1 MDFELG
7 STSKIIPT
15 NLFQS
20 SDYAGFGVP
29 FNLPS
34 RKFTKDLN
42 TSTRYVLN
50 EHQYDLLY
58 VDDLTDDEAIV
69 CLLRRYLDQKY
80 FTYFGNVL
88 FYIQPLDRD
97 PLLEYSNFI
106 YSKSSESHL
115 FPFLKELFMF
125 LAKEQIQFRHERNDM
140 PDFNTLVR
148 QISGSIATA
157 EATQTNINFNVF
169 FYGDSNFGQLRTAQT
184 SLVFL
189 IQFIHSLGLEP
200 TGSFNMKVSNAL
212 KILENMSDHNS
223 DSRLSNYMVTYK
235 MNFDDKNELKSITLA
250 PNFSTDLSCCIVS
263 YSFRQFLQR
272 NVTPFYPKLNFR
284 FPSIFYG
291 LLQSLARGHNTQWFS
306 ECRITRD
313 CAMKALELVPT
324 HEVRDPNYHVQ
335 NFARMM
341 DMFLIIGFTVDELKY
356 IINILCSIVML
367 DIYSILK
374 DTGVQ
379 DSPSSASSS
388 SSSSR
393 QESLGTEDGDSSR
406 TSSSVSS
413 SRSREYNHTE
423 DARKRIIFSG
433 VDLLDLILDL
443 LEIDLLKRSDS
454 GLRYNDILFK
464 FEIIS
469 NLRSKMFD
477 TVSSA
482 LYLRLKHLVYLKL
495 NTYLSLDSNGITKS
509 LCLHCNFGSNPYAQF
524 IKFSDY
530 HLAWHFSEEFFMNM
544 MFKTIL
550 NDVKGRPYFDFVDRN
565 LVLVDSATSREGLLS
580 KIILET
586 VISNTDSKMSDFNG
600 KVLHSWH
607 GMTYNIR
614 SVVKIDSTLYSLH
627 PMIKTLLKY
636 SKNQV
641 LSLMLFSNMPLYQ
654 TMGNCASA
662 LSYYM
667 YLNDTEY
674 DNSYYVVCSTPVDFK
689 KSNYQDRFN
698 VMDFNETA
706 NILFNSFTRKLP
718 LLALCNARR
727 TMDVHIVPVVEYM
740 RHNASLVYMLTSK
753 KYHGSIPHLKAEQLA
768 HLLFSILSVSESMYR
783 ISHGVLT
790 MRKTLYT
797 KILTL
802 LDDYLKKH
810 TESIVFIQRWW
821 KDHKMPTVRKRLVK
835 LVTRVQSLARMENA
849 RKEAKLAK
857 QGKDNSL
864 DFVGLVV
871 TLLHLNVCLNTTST
885 KTRQLLHNMEK
896 QFQEKEYEYLQQ
908 SAATYIQAIWRGAIE
923 RKKYSLV
930 KQNRFE
936 EFAIVLIQSSVRRI
950 LASSQIL
957 NVRNKKTISATMI
970 QSYFRGYLARKN
982 MGDQI
987 NFIKL
992 YKDYD
997 SLSLQMKRLIS
1008 VQTNLPP
1015 GFVKVQNL
1023 VRMHF
1028 VRRQFL
1034 HLKSSLEKVHALAM
1048 TKDAR
1053 LSYLEKMRAAVKI
1066 QRWWRCRNKDSF
1078 PAIGTNPIYYINT
1091 KEQASLS
1098 LLAKELKNLG
1108 VHVFHFSVY
1117 QDIRRIYPNSWA
1129 MMPLC
1134 FVKNI
1139 KLMQRSSADLNY
1151 TQIRKIEYV
1160 KFAVGST
1167 HSLMLISTLN
1177 GSCVYSWGWNDKGQ
1191 LGRRNLYPLEPSD
1204 KDFMQME
1211 PLEFEDDYRDK
1222 LYEGISD
1229 RINIEEIACGNDFS
1243 VVLSSRGRVFTW
1255 GDNSLG
1261 QCGHGR
1267 RLMRVHDP
1275 RPLDFVGVDSICCA
1289 SLHTVISVSGEYYVF
1304 GNAFERLIFKPI
1316 NIKTFVPHL
1325 SNQTIKMVRCAG
1337 STTLLYT
1344 EELDYVLNV
1353 FSQLH
1358 SFQSM
1363 YNLKGSI
1370 KSFCTN
1376 GKMVCAAVEVSRGED
1391 QNAETKV
1398 YVLGQVRCVVSQDNN
1413 TFASKSLFVGAFKEK
1428 FENLGKKKNKQ
1439 SWLNVHSTHGNTCFL
1454 KHPTEVL
1461 LPREPTDVFCDHHQ
1475 LIFTTNKGVYGTRIF
1490 QILSES
1496 SSDFEIL
1503 DNYSID
1509 IKQGCNIKLEPSL
1522 YQFTNITKNRPTIY
1536 LSSNSLSHSIGFT
1549 F

>member
-1 MDFELG
+1 MCLDLF
-7 STSKIIPT
+7 STNSM
-15 NLFQS
+15 
-20 SDYAGFGVP
+20 
-29 FNLPS
+29 
-34 RKFTKDLN
+34 
-42 TSTRYVLN
+42 
-50 EHQYDLLY
+50 
-58 VDDLTDDEAIV
+58 

-97 PLLEYSNFI
+97 PLREYSNFI
-106 YSKSSESHL
+106 YSKPSESHL
-115 FPFLKELFMF
+115 FPFLKELFMS
-125 LAKEQIQFRHERNDM
+125 LAKEQFQFRPEPNDM
-140 PDFNTLVR
+140 PNFNTLVR
-148 QISGSIATA
+148 QISRTISTA
-157 EATQTNINFNVF
+157 EATQTNTNFNVF
-169 FYGDSNFGQLRTAQT
+169 FYGDNNFGQLRAAQT

-189 IQFIHSLGLEP
+189 VQFIHSLGLEP
-200 TGSFNMKVSNAL
+200 TGSFNMKVSNAF
-212 KILENMSDHNS
+212 KILENMSDYNAN
-223 DSRLSNYMVTYK
+223 SRLSNYMVTYK
-235 MNFDDKNELKSITLA
+235 MNFDDKNELKSITLS
-250 PNFSTDLSCCIVS
+250 PNFSTDLSCCVVS
-263 YSFRQFLQR
+263 YSFRDFMMR
-272 NVTPFYPKLNFR
+272 NVTSFYPKLNLR
-284 FPSIFYG
+284 FPSLFYWI
-291 LLQSLARGHNTQWFS
+291 LQSLGRGHNRQWFS
-306 ECRITRD
+306 ECKITTD
-313 CAMKALELVPT
+313 CAMKALDLLPT
-324 HEVRDPNYHVQ
+324 HEVRDPNYHVL
-335 NFARMM
+335 NFAKMM
-341 DMFLIIGFTVDELKY
+341 DLFLMIGFTVDEVKY

-374 DTGVQ
+374 DAEAQ
-379 DSPSSASSS
+379 DSPSSS
-388 SSSSR
+388 SSSSK
-393 QESLGTEDGDSSR
+393 QASASGSDDGNSSK
-406 TSSSVSS
+406 SSSSGSS
-413 SRSREYNHTE
+413 AKSRGYKHTE
-423 DARKRIIFSG
+423 EVRKRIIFAG

-443 LEIDLLKRSDS
+443 LDIDLLNRADS
-454 GLRYNDILFK
+454 GLKYNDILFK
-464 FEIIS
+464 FELMS
-469 NLRSKMFD
+469 NASSKNFE
-477 TVSSA
+477 TLSSA

-495 NTYLSLDSNGITKS
+495 NTYLSLDSSGIMKS

-524 IKFSDY
+524 IQFSDY
-530 HLAWHFSEEFFMNM
+530 HLPWHFSEEFFMNK

-550 NDVKGRPYFDFVDRN
+550 NDLKGPPYLEFIARN
-565 LVLVDSATSREGLLS
+565 LVLVDSATSRDGLLS

-586 VISNTDSKMSDFNG
+586 VRSDTDSTISDFDST
-600 KVLHSWH
+600 VSHSWH
-607 GMTYNIR
+607 NMTYNIEN
-614 SVVKIDSTLYSLH
+614 VIKIDSTLYSLS

-641 LSLMLFSNMPLYQ
+641 LTMMLFSNRSLHQ
-654 TMGNCASA
+654 TLGNCASA
-662 LSYYM
+662 LSYYF
-667 YLNDTEY
+667 YLNDTDY
-674 DNSYYVVCSTPVDFK
+674 DSSYYVVCSTPVDFK

-698 VMDFNETA
+698 LMNFNETA

-718 LLALCNARR
+718 LLELCNARR
-727 TMDVHIVPVVEYM
+727 TLDKHIVPVVEYM
-740 RHNASLVYMLTSK
+740 RQNITLVYMLTSK
-753 KYHGSIPHLKAEQLA
+753 EYHGSIPHLKEEQSA
-768 HLLFSILSVSESMYR
+768 QLLFSLLSVSESMYR
-783 ISHGVLT
+783 INHGVLT
-790 MRKTLYT
+790 MNKTVYT
-797 KILTL
+797 RILTL

-810 TESIVFIQRWW
+810 REPIVFIQRWW
-821 KDHKMPTVRKRLVK
+821 KDHRMPIVRKRLVK

-849 RKEAKLAK
+849 RKEAKLTK
-857 QGKDNSL
+857 QGKENSL
-864 DFVGLVV
+864 DFVGLVA
-871 TLLHLNVCLNTTST
+871 TLFHLNSCLNTTST
-885 KTRQLLHNMEK
+885 KTRQLLHHMEK
-896 QFQEKEYEYLQQ
+896 KFHEKEYEYLQH

-923 RKKYSLV
+923 RKKYALV

-957 NVRNKKTISATMI
+957 NVRNKKTISAIMI

-1015 GFVKVQNL
+1015 GFIKVQNL

-1028 VRRQFL
+1028 VRRQFV
-1034 HLKSSLEKVHALAM
+1034 HLKSCLEKVQALGM

-1053 LSYLEKMRAAVKI
+1053 LSYLEKVRAAVKI
-1066 QRWWRCRNKDSF
+1066 QRWWRCLNKDSF
-1078 PAIGTNPIYYINT
+1078 PAISTNPIYYINT
-1091 KEQASLS
+1091 KEQTSLG
-1098 LLAKELKNLG
+1098 LLAKELKSLG

-1151 TQIRKIEYV
+1151 TQIRKIDYV

-1167 HSLMLISTLN
+1167 HSLMLISTQN

-1191 LGRRNLYPLEPSD
+1191 LGRRNLYPLQPSD

-1275 RPLDFVGVDSICCA
+1275 RPLDVIGVDSICCA

-1325 SNQTIKMVRCAG
+1325 RNQTIKKVRCAG

-1358 SFQSM
+1358 SFQNM

-1376 GKMVCAAVEVSRGED
+1376 GKMVCAAVEISRGED

-1398 YVLGQVRCVVSQDNN
+1398 YVFGQVRCVVSQEKN

-1428 FENLGKKKNKQ
+1428 FENLGKKKTKQ

-1454 KHPTEVL
+1454 QHPTEVL
-1461 LPREPTDVFCDHHQ
+1461 LPREPIDVFCDHQQ
-1475 LIFTTNKGVYGTRIF
+1475 LIFTTNTGVYGTRIF

-1503 DNYSID
+1503 DNCTID
-1509 IKQGCNIKLEPSL
+1509 IKQGCNIRLEPSL
-1522 YQFTNITKNRPTIY
+1522 YQFTNITKKRPTIY
-1536 LSSNSLSHSIGFT
+1536 LSSNSLSHSIGYT